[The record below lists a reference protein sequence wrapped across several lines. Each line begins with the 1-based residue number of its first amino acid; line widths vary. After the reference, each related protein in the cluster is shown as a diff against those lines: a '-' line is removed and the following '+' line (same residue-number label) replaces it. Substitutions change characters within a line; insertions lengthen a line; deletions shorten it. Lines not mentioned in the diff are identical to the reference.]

1 MLMLI
6 VTKMPHADK
15 NQDINNVFSK
25 SLFCKRLRCL
35 LTLKLFILGLS
46 TLLIEFG

>member
-6 VTKMPHADK
+6 VTKMAHADK

-25 SLFCKRLRCL
+25 RLFCKRLRCL
-35 LTLKLFILGLS
+35 FQLKLFILNLS
-46 TLLIEFG
+46 T